1 MKNLILTKNK
11 VVFYFLIVLALY
23 LLTPQAFADKY
34 YQIIQV
40 DIDGQLR
47 ENGIM
52 EVTESRTYR
61 FVGSFSYAFRTLPTT
76 GPVSFEDFRVSE
88 RGQFYRLSDSRA
100 PGTYQI
106 IPKPKEIEIRWY
118 FRARGESRTFD
129 FHYHVKNAVLRHDDV
144 AVLYFQFISGDWDRW
159 SKNVHL
165 ALKPP
170 KSLLKT
176 QINEWLHGPLWA
188 ESKIEEDG
196 TITAWCERLPKY
208 TYFEVR
214 ALYPPEVFPDAGR
227 KGGRVRSQIMREE
240 AAWAEAANRERE
252 RAIKTAEAK
261 KKRQEYGKWIMI
273 IFSLAGLLGWWGV
286 FRKYGKRPE
295 LPSLPSV
302 SSDVP
307 WETSPALVG
316 YLLGNQQISGGAL
329 VATLLDLARRGFIAL
344 REEEEEK
351 KAFLAGIKK
360 KTVYILDL
368 KRGFWSKNPSKLEK
382 YEDDLIRFIFNELAD
397 GQDSID
403 LKIIGK
409 KKSKFMNF
417 FRDWKKDV
425 KELGKQQRW
434 FDKMSNRGMLYSLG
448 IAGTLFLLTI
458 PSMFLFGSYAAII
471 GSASVVV
478 FVLSLFIPHRTKE
491 GEMKARQWKALRSY
505 LQKYHY
511 RTAER
516 STLLG
521 HIDSYFVYGVV
532 LGLSKK
538 IFQELANFI
547 PADEYGHYVP
557 WYVCYGARTGGFTPE
572 AFASAFS
579 SMIATT
585 TSAMS
590 TASGA
595 GGGASA
601 GGGGGASSGGGGA
614 G

>member
-1 MKNLILTKNK
+1 MKNLILAKDKITFFFL
-11 VVFYFLIVLALY
+11 VALAFLLLSPQVFA
-23 LLTPQAFADKY
+23 AKY

-40 DIDGQLR
+40 DIGAQLR
-47 ENGIM
+47 ADGSM

-61 FVGSFSYAFRTLPTT
+61 FVGSFSYAFRTVPTI
-76 GPVSFEDFRVSE
+76 GPVAFEDFRISE
-88 RGQFYRLSDSRA
+88 RGQFYQLSDSMT
-100 PGTYQI
+100 PGTYRI
-106 IPKPKEIEIRWY
+106 IPGQGKIEIRWF
-118 FRARGESRTFD
+118 FRASDESRTFD
-129 FHYHVKNAVLRHDDV
+129 FHYRVKNAIQKYDDA
-144 AVLYFQFISGDWDRW
+144 AVLYYQFISGDWDSW

-170 KSLLKT
+170 KRLSRT

-188 ESKIEEDG
+188 ESRIEEDG
-196 TITAWCERLPKY
+196 SITAWCEHLPKY

-214 ALYPPEVFPDAGR
+214 ALYPPEVFPGAEKEYGP
-227 KGGRVRSQIMREE
+227 VRSEIMREE
-240 AAWAEAANRERE
+240 AGWAEEANLERE
-252 RAIKTAEAK
+252 RAIKIAEAR

-273 IFSLAGLLGWWGV
+273 AFSLVGLAGWWNI
-286 FRKYGKRPE
+286 FRKYGKRPKI
-295 LPSLPSV
+295 PVLPSV

-307 WETSPALVG
+307 WETSPVLVG
-316 YLLGNQQISGGAL
+316 YLLNSQQISGGAL
-329 VATLLDLARRGFIAL
+329 VATLLNLARRGFIAL

-351 KAFLAGIKK
+351 RAFIGRTKK

-368 KRGFWSKNPSKLEK
+368 KRDFWSKNSSKLEK
-382 YEDDLIRFIFNELAD
+382 YEDDLIRFIFDELGS

-403 LKIIGK
+403 LKVIEK
-409 KKSKFMNF
+409 KRSRFMNF

-425 KELGKQQRW
+425 KELGKQQGW
-434 FDKMSNRGMLYSLG
+434 FDKESKWGMLYSLG
-448 IAGTLFLLTI
+448 IAGAMFLLTI
-458 PSMFLFGSYAAII
+458 PSIFLFGSWAAII
-471 GSASVVV
+471 GIASVVV
-478 FVLSLFIPHRTKE
+478 FTLSFLIPHRTQE
-491 GEMKARQWKALRSY
+491 GEMKTQQWKGLKRY
-505 LQKYHY
+505 LLKYHY
-511 RTAER
+511 RQAEK
-516 STLLG
+516 STLLKN
-521 HIDSYFVYGVV
+521 IDSYFVYGVV

-547 PADEYGHYVP
+547 PADEYAHYVP
-557 WYVCYGARTGGFTPE
+557 WYVCYGTRTGGFTPE

-595 GGGASA
+595 GGGASV